1 MKQVIRYNQPTQ
13 KAREKAAISDA
24 WDWLSPK
31 QRDALDSYAGQCI
44 VFMRRNKG
52 GTFTQR
58 KQMIHTF
65 AMACAMA
72 GVQGLPV
79 KALMRLYLTGA
90 GLVKVNDRRHLRV
103 VK

>member
-1 MKQVIRYNQPTQ
+1 
-13 KAREKAAISDA
+13 
-24 WDWLSPK
+24 
-31 QRDALDSYAGQCI
+31 
-44 VFMRRNKG
+44 
-52 GTFTQR
+52 
-58 KQMIHTF
+58 
-65 AMACAMA
+65 MA